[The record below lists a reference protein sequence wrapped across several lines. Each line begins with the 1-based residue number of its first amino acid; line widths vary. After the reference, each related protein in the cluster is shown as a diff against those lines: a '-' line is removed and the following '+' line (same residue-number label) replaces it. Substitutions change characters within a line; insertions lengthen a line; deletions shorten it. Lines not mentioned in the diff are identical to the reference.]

1 MAKNRIGYVCIVAVA
16 MAVGGVLGAALYRNR
31 LQSIPYFGSHQ
42 SLYGLSKAQRP
53 IVMLGDSLTAG
64 VPWNEIT
71 ACPNVVTRAVWGDT
85 SADILNRLDD
95 VMALEPSAVFLMIG
109 TNDIVRGVKGSD
121 VVENTKRIV
130 DKLSGVDVFA
140 HYVLPVGERIER
152 SKAINEEMSTL
163 NAALGIDLKP
173 RLGARL
179 IDMRREFTDAAGYL
193 QPALTIDG
201 VHFTAAAYAIWRD
214 RIEASILEHCRAT
227 NRRQ

>member
-1 MAKNRIGYVCIVAVA
+1 MRQKITLLA
-16 MAVGGVLGAALYRNR
+16 VLGAALYRSR
-31 LQSIPYFGSHQ
+31 LQTIVYFGSHQ

-53 IVMLGDSLTAG
+53 VVMLGDSLTAG
-64 VPWNEIT
+64 VPWNEMT

-85 SADILNRLDD
+85 SIDVLNRLDD

-109 TNDIVRGVKGSD
+109 TNDIVVRGVKGSD
-121 VVENTKRIV
+121 VVENIKRIV

-152 SKAINEEMSTL
+152 SKAINEEMSAL
-163 NAALGIDLKP
+163 NVALGTDLKP
-173 RLGARL
+173 LLGARL
-179 IDMRREFTDAAGYL
+179 IDMRREFTDGAGYL

-227 NRRQ
+227 N